1 MRAMMAIPPPNPMV
15 PIFRNVRA
23 RAARDSFCL
32 SSFGG
37 LRPVTFTHAR
47 LERWSWHPTPGRFD
61 RESSQIEDI
70 EAVYIQ
76 IDHEVGRSH
85 GVHGKNLRR
94 LGDDDVRHLQEYQP
108 SHSAS
113 SHAVS

>member
-15 PIFRNVRA
+15 PIFRKVRA
-23 RAARDSFCL
+23 RAARESFCL
-32 SSFGG
+32 SSFGW

-61 RESSQIEDI
+61 RESFQILDVEL
-70 EAVYIQ
+70 VHIQ
-76 IDHEVGRSH
+76 VDHEIRRTY
-85 GVHGKNLRR
+85 GVHRKYIRR
-94 LGDDDVRHLQEYQP
+94 LGNRNVGHLQEYQP
-108 SHSAS
+108 SHHAS